1 MKIKGFNNR
10 DIERYILG
18 ELPVK
23 KMMEFEVHL
32 NRDLQWRKE
41 VANRKKRSFELLQK
55 YPPSNMV
62 EDIYNQLI
70 REKLKLNL
78 KNHQKKSLKSKWLLA
93 SPAFILV
100 AILLSLNLHLFKR
113 NQGIIKTQKEQ
124 QITRKKGMNDGLTP
138 EPYLNIYRERKGKI
152 EVMEN
157 GGQAR
162 PGDILQLVYMSGT
175 YSHGVI
181 ISIDGN
187 GEITLHFPGKSGSST
202 LLERKKK
209 VQLPTAFQLDH
220 APHYEKF
227 FFFASNGKIDV
238 AKLLKHVK
246 DNLQMFSGN
255 DINQL
260 SYEQKLYLYT
270 ITIKKGG

>member
-1 MKIKGFNNR
+1 
-10 DIERYILG
+10 
-18 ELPVK
+18 
-23 KMMEFEVHL
+23 
-32 NRDLQWRKE
+32 
-41 VANRKKRSFELLQK
+41 
-55 YPPSNMV
+55 
-62 EDIYNQLI
+62 
-70 REKLKLNL
+70 
-78 KNHQKKSLKSKWLLA
+78 
-93 SPAFILV
+93 
-100 AILLSLNLHLFKR
+100 
-113 NQGIIKTQKEQ
+113 
-124 QITRKKGMNDGLTP
+124 
-138 EPYLNIYRERKGKI
+138 
-152 EVMEN
+152 MEN